1 MKKFTPNGTR
11 IKKLREQRESGSLQK
26 EMAHAVRISERM
38 LRSIEN
44 KNAAVAIT
52 TLDMIADYLGVPRD
66 QIAFAIDAPKL
77 VPSQDTIDHFVD
89 YLFRDQVIPRFD
101 KDLAYATMDE
111 GKLIHDASHSE
122 DLTVQ
127 IDVQFT
133 GETSEYA
140 EELIRLLT
148 ARTRSKR
155 DWCAKVF
162 PADEIAFARRVRQ
175 LLVLLKGNDVWLYY
189 TRHMRHLPERL
200 DLPPSDEVGDTKDRV
215 AIVFGPPGEYGE
227 ESVKVD
233 VDNGQ
238 PYFLKGW
245 DKKQV
250 GE

>member
-1 MKKFTPNGTR
+1 MKKVIPKGAL
-11 IKKLREQRESGSLQK
+11 IKRLREQREKGALQK

-44 KNAAVAIT
+44 KNAEISIA
-52 TLDMIADYLGVPRD
+52 TLGLIADYLGVSRD

-77 VPSQDTIDHFVD
+77 VPSQEVMDRALAS
-89 YLFRDQVIPRFD
+89 LFQDRVISRFD

-111 GKLIHDASHSE
+111 GRLIHDARHSE

-127 IDVQFT
+127 IDVQLS

-140 EELIRLLT
+140 EEIIRLLT
-148 ARTRSKR
+148 ALTWSQRNWSSKPT
-155 DWCAKVF
+155 
-162 PADEIAFARRVRQ
+162 PADDIALARRVRQ

-189 TRHMRHLPERL
+189 THHMRHLPERFE
-200 DLPPSDEVGDTKDRV
+200 LPPPSETSEMKFRV
-215 AIVFGPPGEYGE
+215 AIVLGPPGEYGE
-227 ESVKVD
+227 NTVKVD

-245 DKKQV
+245 DKRQG